1 MSKPTI
7 QELESMLKD
16 NEKVRIMPDG
26 RIVRTEDTNTIE
38 DNNAKEPTII
48 GTGTAHNTKLIP
60 LLRMSTLGR
69 IALNYYMSICGT
81 KEQAEECLN
90 LTIMHVV
97 QDINKSI

>member
-16 NEKVRIMPDG
+16 NEKVRIMPNG
-26 RIVRTEDTNTIE
+26 RIVRIDDTNIME
-38 DNNAKEPTII
+38 DNNSKEGII
-48 GTGTAHNTKLIP
+48 TGTGNAHNTKLIP

-69 IALNYYMSICGT
+69 IALNYYISICGT

-90 LTIMHVV
+90 LTIMHVTE
-97 QDINKSI
+97 DINKLI